1 MREKPYIDEKLNT
14 WSFLRTFNKDV
25 LEEEMQ
31 WHRDEKGR
39 FITVLEGEGWEF
51 QLEDKL
57 PKKLIKGDRF
67 FIPAKTFHRIK
78 RGKTDLKVKIEE
90 F

>member
-1 MREKPYIDEKLNT
+1 MRDKPYIDEKLNT

-39 FITVLEGEGWEF
+39 FITVLEGEG
-51 QLEDKL
+51 
-57 PKKLIKGDRF
+57 
-67 FIPAKTFHRIK
+67 
-78 RGKTDLKVKIEE
+78 
-90 F
+90 